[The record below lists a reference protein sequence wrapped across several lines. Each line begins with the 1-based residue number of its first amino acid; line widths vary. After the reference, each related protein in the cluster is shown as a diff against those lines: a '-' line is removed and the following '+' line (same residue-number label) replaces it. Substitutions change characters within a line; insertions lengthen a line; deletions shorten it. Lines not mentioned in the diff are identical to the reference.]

1 MRLATGRVIS
11 GKIVVEGEP
20 FPEGS
25 SVTIL
30 ALDEGES
37 FELGPEDEEA
47 LLASIAEAEAGD
59 VIDGE
64 QFLRDLWNRH

>member
-1 MRLATGRVIS
+1 MRVATGTVVS

-30 ALDEGES
+30 ALEESES
-37 FELGPEDEEA
+37 FELGPQEEEA
-47 LLASIAEAEAGD
+47 LLASIAEAEAGN

-64 QFLRDLWNRH
+64 QFLRDLRNRR

>member
-20 FPEGS
+20 FPEGA

-37 FELGPEDEEA
+37 FELGPEDEAA